1 MSEDAAR
8 STEERYLVLGTAGH
22 IDHGKTTLV
31 KALTGTDCDRLVEEK
46 QRGITIELGFA
57 HWRLPDGTTLGII
70 DVPGHKRFVRNMV
83 AGAFGI
89 DLVMLVVAADDGV
102 MPQTREHLQIARL
115 LGVQAGL
122 VALTKVDL
130 VDDDV
135 RELAAAEVE
144 ELLEGTVLAGCPIIP
159 VSGSTGAGLEE
170 LSNAAM
176 AVASGVSQRA
186 AGAHFRMPIDRV
198 FTIKGVG
205 TVVTGTTVSGTIS
218 VDSELEVVPGGKTA
232 RVRNIEV
239 HGEQRKMLTAGR
251 RAALNLV
258 GLDRKD
264 VNRGDVL
271 ALPGSL
277 PVTFMFDAEVELLAE
292 VVRPLRRGSE
302 ALLHCGA
309 AELSAKLFPLDA
321 DFISAGAPVMVQLR
335 LKQELPVAPGDRFI
349 LRDSTSEYTIGGG
362 RVLDAHPT
370 KHRRKRQDAATRLSG
385 LRGDDPLSALMHE
398 VEKSQ
403 FTITAKA
410 AALHIQLGLAQVTA
424 LTGSDAAKDAGL
436 AAHAVGAMQ
445 VLTAPANR
453 KRIAA
458 AVLKALAAYRAA
470 NPLAIQG
477 LSAKALSK
485 AVDRGGP
492 GVPVEV
498 LAPVLAD
505 AAASGTVIEAG
516 GTFAIP
522 REEVKLGARYQQ
534 ALEIILDA
542 LNASAQPTQPGKL
555 TGLPV
560 DGKRLKQLLTY
571 LEDRGEIASHSAM
584 YFGMA
589 VIKRIERSLVSH
601 FKREELLSVSGFGK
615 LAGSSR
621 KYSVPLLNY
630 FEQQG
635 MLKRQ
640 GNDRVLNEGWQS
652 GDY

>member
-1 MSEDAAR
+1 
-8 STEERYLVLGTAGH
+8 
-22 IDHGKTTLV
+22 
-31 KALTGTDCDRLVEEK
+31 
-46 QRGITIELGFA
+46 
-57 HWRLPDGTTLGII
+57 
-70 DVPGHKRFVRNMV
+70 
-83 AGAFGI
+83 
-89 DLVMLVVAADDGV
+89 
-102 MPQTREHLQIARL
+102 
-115 LGVQAGL
+115 
-122 VALTKVDL
+122 
-130 VDDDV
+130 
-135 RELAAAEVE
+135 
-144 ELLEGTVLAGCPIIP
+144 
-159 VSGSTGAGLEE
+159 
-170 LSNAAM
+170 
-176 AVASGVSQRA
+176 
-186 AGAHFRMPIDRV
+186 
-198 FTIKGVG
+198 
-205 TVVTGTTVSGTIS
+205 VTGTTVSGTIS

-453 KRIAA
+453 ERIEA

-522 REEVKLGARYQQ
+522 REEVKLGARDQQ